1 MIRFYNGSVLTL
13 KNGFEITDD
22 EVWTDGEK
30 IAYIG
35 KGCNKKADREIDL
48 QGNLLMPAFKNAHTH
63 SAMTF
68 ARSLADGL
76 PLQKWLN
83 EKIFPLEAKL
93 TAQDIYALSRLAFL
107 EYLTSGT
114 SA

>member
-1 MIRFYNGSVLTL
+1 MIRFYNGRILTL
-13 KNGFEITDD
+13 KNGFDITDD
-22 EVWTDGEK
+22 EVWTQGGK

-35 KGCNKKADREIDL
+35 KNFNKKADREIDL
-48 QGNLLMPAFKNAHTH
+48 KGNLLMPAFKNAHTH

-83 EKIFPLEAKL
+83 EKIF
-93 TAQDIYALSRLAFL
+93 RLRL
-107 EYLTSGT
+107 N
-114 SA
+114 

>member
-76 PLQKWLN
+76 PLQ
-83 EKIFPLEAKL
+83 
-93 TAQDIYALSRLAFL
+93 
-107 EYLTSGT
+107 
-114 SA
+114 